1 MLNFTKHPKLYP
13 KQGIIEHYFA
23 IPLPLSKENCLTK
36 PQKTKNRV
44 TYRLT
49 TDKAFFIRFKK
60 THRKIKKIR
69 ISGVK
74 NKKTLTYQ
82 HKLNGNTLPLI
93 QVINVIYIFTLPEKN
108 K

>member
-1 MLNFTKHPKLYP
+1 MLNFTKHPKLRP

-49 TDKAFFIRFKK
+49 TDKAFFIRF
-60 THRKIKKIR
+60 
-69 ISGVK
+69 
-74 NKKTLTYQ
+74 
-82 HKLNGNTLPLI
+82 
-93 QVINVIYIFTLPEKN
+93 
-108 K
+108 

>member
-44 TYRLT
+44 TYRFT
-49 TDKAFFIRFKK
+49 TDKAFLFGFKK
-60 THRKIKKIR
+60 RTEKLRK
-69 ISGVK
+69 
-74 NKKTLTYQ
+74 
-82 HKLNGNTLPLI
+82 
-93 QVINVIYIFTLPEKN
+93 
-108 K
+108 